1 MDLTASCQNSAL
13 NQIHNWTPPRK
24 LSMVSHGNYLFTSP
38 MAVNTIECYFEYHA
52 YLWSC
57 ELRTLFLSQF
67 LRRFGNDEKRLD
79 QCWRTPNVERKEYSC
94 LFEMEMVLLSSGR
107 LIDGFG
113 IVDANSALLRK
124 ICNLHASHSEFRF
137 PELISELKGAQTES
151 LCWSD

>member
-1 MDLTASCQNSAL
+1 
-13 NQIHNWTPPRK
+13 
-24 LSMVSHGNYLFTSP
+24 
-38 MAVNTIECYFEYHA
+38 
-52 YLWSC
+52 
-57 ELRTLFLSQF
+57 
-67 LRRFGNDEKRLD
+67 
-79 QCWRTPNVERKEYSC
+79 
-94 LFEMEMVLLSSGR
+94 MEMVGLSSGR